1 MFSTLDEISVFLFY
15 QDRIWRYTVN
25 LVTHLSL
32 EPSLDLDPERD
43 EWTGK
48 LSYHLLFHIDLW
60 VDYSTKAHT
69 FTTNECNL
77 NFAFSRARAVPNM
90 FQNNADDILA
100 RSSVE
105 TWVIKG
111 QKGDVDVCKKCE
123 GKVYEAEKLTTAS
136 VSIFL

>member
-1 MFSTLDEISVFLFY
+1 M
-15 QDRIWRYTVN
+15 
-25 LVTHLSL
+25 
-32 EPSLDLDPERD
+32 
-43 EWTGK
+43 
-48 LSYHLLFHIDLW
+48 
-60 VDYSTKAHT
+60 DYSTKAHT

>member
-1 MFSTLDEISVFLFY
+1 
-15 QDRIWRYTVN
+15 
-25 LVTHLSL
+25 
-32 EPSLDLDPERD
+32 
-43 EWTGK
+43 
-48 LSYHLLFHIDLW
+48 
-60 VDYSTKAHT
+60 
-69 FTTNECNL
+69 
-77 NFAFSRARAVPNM
+77 M

-136 VSIFL
+136 VSIFFNYNITIYFKIITKHTS